1 MTEEEADTHQA
12 WLDMI
17 YRSRALV
24 DDWEEL
30 CAMGADAERYC

>member
-1 MTEEEADTHQA
+1 MTEEETDARQA
-12 WLDMI
+12 WLEMI

-30 CAMGADAERYC
+30 KRLGADAARYC